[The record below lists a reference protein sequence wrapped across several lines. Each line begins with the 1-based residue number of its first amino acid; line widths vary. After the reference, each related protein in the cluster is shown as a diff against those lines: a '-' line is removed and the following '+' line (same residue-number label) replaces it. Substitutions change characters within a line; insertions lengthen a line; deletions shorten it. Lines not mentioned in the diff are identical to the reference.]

1 MKKITLLLTF
11 FALYLSANGQTYV
24 QENFNTEIP
33 ATWTI
38 TDGGGATGDSWFSG
52 QVVDFFGDT
61 YSLDGTNGA
70 IANSDVFGN
79 GVLMIETLT
88 TPVFDASDA
97 IGLFLDFD
105 QYYNNIGGDFA
116 VVEVFDG
123 TSWVEVLN
131 QTTDAGFFDDPDKQH
146 IDITA
151 YKNANMQ
158 VRFVYNDGNVWAWYW
173 MIDNVHIYNSTCNNP
188 SNLLATVTGTDV
200 DLTWVAG
207 GIETVWEV
215 INQVAGGPVPTE
227 TDSGIEVTTNLYEL
241 FGLTEGTNYE
251 FYVRA
256 NCGADGFSIWS
267 GPYNYRVSGPGESCS
282 NPLLVTQPLPYISS
296 DNTSNYLN
304 DYSGVPG
311 ANCSSDFGGYLNG
324 DDVVYQYSPA
334 ADTSIDI
341 ELSNLSDVYAGV
353 FVYTDCADIGISCVA
368 GATNSFSTED

>member
-1 MKKITLLLTF
+1 
-11 FALYLSANGQTYV
+11 
-24 QENFNTEIP
+24 
-33 ATWTI
+33 
-38 TDGGGATGDSWFSG
+38 
-52 QVVDFFGDT
+52 
-61 YSLDGTNGA
+61 
-70 IANSDVFGN
+70 
-79 GVLMIETLT
+79 
-88 TPVFDASDA
+88 
-97 IGLFLDFD
+97 
-105 QYYNNIGGDFA
+105 
-116 VVEVFDG
+116 
-123 TSWVEVLN
+123 
-131 QTTDAGFFDDPDKQH
+131 
-146 IDITA
+146 
-151 YKNANMQ
+151 
-158 VRFVYNDGNVWAWYW
+158 
-173 MIDNVHIYNSTCNNP
+173 IYNSTCNNP

-207 GIETVWEV
+207 GIETVWEI

-368 GATNSFSTED
+368 GATNSFSTEDLLIDNFSVTAGTNYYIVISTWASPQSVGYTLTITENTCIDPVSSYNVVSNCTTGTGF

>member
-97 IGLFLDFD
+97 IGSFLDFD

-227 TDSGIEVTTNLYEL
+227 TDSGIEVTTNLYE
-241 FGLTEGTNYE
+241 
-251 FYVRA
+251 
-256 NCGADGFSIWS
+256 
-267 GPYNYRVSGPGESCS
+267 
-282 NPLLVTQPLPYISS
+282 
-296 DNTSNYLN
+296 
-304 DYSGVPG
+304 
-311 ANCSSDFGGYLNG
+311 
-324 DDVVYQYSPA
+324 
-334 ADTSIDI
+334 
-341 ELSNLSDVYAGV
+341 
-353 FVYTDCADIGISCVA
+353 
-368 GATNSFSTED
+368 